1 MEKEQ
6 NTVELTRA
14 MYKEIKAMNRDQ
26 MQQVLTNIYDTKP
39 GMADYMLAVMNQI
52 LGSAAVEKEVSETE
66 KVRIREINEVT
77 VTERY
82 MTIREWEVNA

>member
-1 MEKEQ
+1 
-6 NTVELTRA
+6 
-14 MYKEIKAMNRDQ
+14 MN
-26 MQQVLTNIYDTKP
+26 NTKP

-52 LGSAAVEKEVSETE
+52 LGTAAVEKEVSETE
-66 KVRIREINEVT
+66 KTRIRELNQVT

>member
-1 MEKEQ
+1 
-6 NTVELTRA
+6 
-14 MYKEIKAMNRDQ
+14 MN
-26 MQQVLTNIYDTKP
+26 NTKP

-52 LGSAAVEKEVSETE
+52 LGTAAVEKEVSETE
-66 KVRIREINEVT
+66 KVKIREINEVT

>member
-1 MEKEQ
+1 M
-6 NTVELTRA
+6 TD
-14 MYKEIKAMNRDQ
+14 NR
-26 MQQVLTNIYDTKP
+26 P
-39 GMADYMLAVMNQI
+39 GLADYMLAVMDQI
-52 LGSAAVEKEVSETE
+52 MGSAAIEKEISETE